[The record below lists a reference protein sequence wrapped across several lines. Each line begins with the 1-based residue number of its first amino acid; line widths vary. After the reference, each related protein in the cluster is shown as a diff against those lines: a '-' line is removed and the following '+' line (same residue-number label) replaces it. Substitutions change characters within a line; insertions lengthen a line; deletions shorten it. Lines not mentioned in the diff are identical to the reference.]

1 MNSKSI
7 FSYLPDEMHNIDYN
21 IHNNIKSLLNELLLN
36 FTCENCDCIKNSY
49 LYKDK
54 FCSMICMQASN
65 DYYYEDY
72 REIQTDYEEKMYY
85 KQEYKD
91 YIKYKKN

>member
-36 FTCENCDCIKNSY
+36 FTCENCDCIKIVIYTRINFV
-49 LYKDK
+49 L
-54 FCSMICMQASN
+54 
-65 DYYYEDY
+65 
-72 REIQTDYEEKMYY
+72 
-85 KQEYKD
+85 
-91 YIKYKKN
+91 